1 MHDTI
6 GQDPKKIYSVG
17 RPEKMNSFIGKN
29 PARAGIFALYEKR
42 NTLMR
47 REQEMLNSLFEFA
60 TEGIIICDSK
70 GNIQMVNPAAERM
83 FGYEVH
89 ELEGKTIEVL
99 IPMRHRRGHVGLREG
114 YVKDP
119 EPRVMGHNRDLYGVR
134 KDGSEVVVEV
144 SLSPFETDEGKFI
157 MSFVIDITNR
167 KKSEIELRLAHE
179 RLQQTSDALSK
190 LNLELESK
198 VHDRTEELADAIQR
212 LAESKREVMRALER
226 EKELN
231 ELKSRFITTASHEF
245 RTPLGTILSSA
256 SLISRYETGSDTEKR
271 KKHIERIKSSVHNLT
286 EILNDFLS
294 LEKLEEGIVRCN
306 PEQFDLSKLIQDLVG
321 DMRNMTKKG
330 QTISTKYSGENEVF
344 LDRQLMKNALINLV
358 SNAIKY
364 SPEDKPILIKVD
376 LKKEM
381 LQIDI
386 EDQGIGIPDD
396 DRPNIFERFYRAKNS
411 GNIQGT
417 GLGLNIVKKYV
428 ELMDGKISF
437 VSRFNEGTTFTV
449 EIPTPAN

>member
-1 MHDTI
+1 
-6 GQDPKKIYSVG
+6 
-17 RPEKMNSFIGKN
+17 
-29 PARAGIFALYEKR
+29 
-42 NTLMR
+42 MR
-47 REQEMLNSLFEFA
+47 QEQEMLVSLFEFA
-60 TEGIIICDSK
+60 TEGIIVCDSQ
-70 GNIQMVNPAAERM
+70 GVIRMVNPAAERI
-83 FGYEVH
+83 FGYDMKDLV
-89 ELEGKTIEVL
+89 GKKIEIL
-99 IPMRHRRGHVGLREG
+99 IPMRHRQGHTGLRDG
-114 YVKDP
+114 YSKHP

-144 SLSPFETDEGKFI
+144 SLSPFETAEGKFV
-157 MSFVIDITNR
+157 MSFIIDITNR

-190 LNLELESK
+190 LNAELESK
-198 VHDRTEELADAIQR
+198 VQDRTEELADAIR
-212 LAESKREVMRALER
+212 RIAESKREVVHALES

-256 SLISRYETGSDTEKR
+256 SLIARYETSSDSDKR
-271 KKHIERIKSSVHNLT
+271 KKHIERIKSAVHNLT

-294 LEKLEEGIVRCN
+294 LEKLEEGIVRYN
-306 PEQFDLSKLIQDLVG
+306 PEEFDLSKLIHDLAG
-321 DMRNMTKKG
+321 DMRNVAKKG
-330 QTISTKYSGENEVF
+330 QTIEIEYLGEHKVF

-364 SPEDKPILIKVD
+364 SPEDKPIWIKVD
-376 LKKEM
+376 LKKKS

-386 EDQGIGIPDD
+386 VDQGIGIPNVDK
-396 DRPNIFERFYRAKNS
+396 PNIFERFYRATNS
-411 GNIQGT
+411 VNIQGT

-437 VSRFNEGTTFTV
+437 VSNYNEGTIFTV
-449 EIPTPAN
+449 KIPIPAN

>member
-1 MHDTI
+1 MPPFCENYLI
-6 GQDPKKIYSVG
+6 
-17 RPEKMNSFIGKN
+17 
-29 PARAGIFALYEKR
+29 RAGIFAADDKR

-47 REQEMLNSLFEFA
+47 REQEMLTSLFEFA
-60 TEGIIICDSK
+60 TEGIVICDSL
-70 GNIQMVNPAAERM
+70 GVIRMVNPAAERM
-83 FGYEVH
+83 FGYGVS
-89 ELEGKTIEVL
+89 ELEGKKIEVL
-99 IPMRHRRGHVGLREG
+99 IPMRHRQGHVGLRDG
-114 YVKDP
+114 YVSRP
-119 EPRVMGHNRDLYGVR
+119 EPRVMGFNRDLYGVR

-144 SLSPFETDEGKFI
+144 SLSPFETAEGKFV

-190 LNLELESK
+190 LNSELESK

-212 LAESKREVMRALER
+212 LAESKREVMHALES

-256 SLISRYETGSDTEKR
+256 SLIGRYETSSDTDKR
-271 KKHIERIKSSVHNLT
+271 KKHIGRIKSAVHNLT

-306 PEQFDLSKLIQDLVG
+306 PEQFDLSKLIRDLVG
-321 DMRNMTKKG
+321 DMRTLAKKG
-330 QTISTKYSGENEVF
+330 QTITTEYSGGAEVL

-364 SPEDKPILIKVD
+364 SPEEQPILIKVD
-376 LKKEM
+376 LQKDI
-381 LQIDI
+381 LRIDI
-386 EDQGIGIPDD
+386 ADRGIGIPDD
-396 DRPNIFERFYRAKNS
+396 ERPNIFERFFRAKNS
-411 GNIQGT
+411 VNIQGT

-437 VSRFNEGTTFTV
+437 VSRINEGTTFTV
-449 EIPTPAN
+449 EIPIPAN